1 MIDIAYIREHQAE
14 LKTNIKNRGLT
25 GPQFDVD
32 EFLKIDRKR
41 SEMMSHV
48 ETLRARR
55 NQLSSGGAGGDAVAI
70 ERGRQ
75 IKLKLK
81 KLEAEFKKIE
91 KLWQDRMNWMPN
103 LTHPAMP
110 VGKSEADN
118 LELKNWG
125 EAIEFKFKAKNH
137 LELGEALDLIDVK
150 KSGVVAGSRFYYL
163 KNEAALMQWGIFDLM
178 LKRLI
183 SQGFTLLITPV
194 ILKYLPLYGTGYFP
208 SEEDQVYELKV
219 GQGKIEDEERRF
231 LAGTS
236 EQAIVAYHMGDVLEI
251 SDDKPQ
257 KYVGLSTCFRSEA
270 GSWGRDVRGIKRV
283 HQFDKVEMI
292 YLTTPATSQKYM
304 QEALELEEWILQQ
317 LGLPYRVMEMC
328 TGEVGLATYRK
339 FDLEVWLPSQAEW
352 METHS
357 NSDLA
362 SYHARRL
369 NIKYKK
375 ADGKKDFVHTISATA
390 ITNTRPIAAILDN
403 YQKEDGSVE
412 VPEVLQ
418 SYVGKPKIGG

>member
-1 MIDIAYIREHQAE
+1 MIDITYIREHPEE
-14 LKTNIKNRGLT
+14 LKTNIKNRGLA
-25 GPQFDVD
+25 GAQFNVD
-32 EFLKIDRKR
+32 ELLKIDRKR
-41 SEMMSHV
+41 SELMGQA
-48 ETLRARR
+48 EDLRAKR
-55 NQLSSGGAGGDAVAI
+55 NQLAKRGRSGDAVAI

-81 KLEAEFKKIE
+81 KLQAEFSKVE

-103 LTHPAMP
+103 LTHSAMP
-110 VGKSEADN
+110 IGKSETDN
-118 LELKNWG
+118 LELKKWG

-137 LELGEALDLIDVK
+137 LELGEALDLLDIK
-150 KSGVVAGSRFYYL
+150 KSGVAAGSRFYYL

-178 LKRLI
+178 LRRLI
-183 SQGFTLLITPV
+183 SQGFTPIITPV

-236 EQAIVAYHMGDVLEI
+236 EQAIVTYHAGDVLEI

-270 GSWGRDVRGIKRV
+270 GSWGKDVRGIKRV

-292 YLTTPATSQKYM
+292 YFTTPSSSQKYM

-317 LGLPYRVMEMC
+317 LRLPYRVMEMC

-339 FDLEVWLPSQAEW
+339 FDLEVWLPSQKEW

-362 SYHARRL
+362 SYHSRRL

-403 YQKEDGSVE
+403 YQQMNGSVV
-412 VPEVLQ
+412 VPEVLRE
-418 SYVGKPKIGG
+418 YVGKEIIT